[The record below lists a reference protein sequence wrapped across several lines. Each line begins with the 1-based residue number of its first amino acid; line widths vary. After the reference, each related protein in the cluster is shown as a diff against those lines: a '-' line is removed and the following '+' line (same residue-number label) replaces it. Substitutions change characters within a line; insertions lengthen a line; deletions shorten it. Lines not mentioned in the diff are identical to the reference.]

1 MLLKL
6 SVCHSF
12 FSNCCSH
19 SDEQCGE
26 KYENNYDA
34 SAAFKKHAPYFLI
47 LLSTRR
53 PADQQTYETNY
64 DIVTTTTV
72 AAVTTT
78 TAAATTAAIN
88 TATVAATT
96 TIATIAA
103 TTAAITI
110 KTTC

>member
-1 MLLKL
+1 MLHTATS
-6 SVCHSF
+6 SV
-12 FSNCCSH
+12 
-19 SDEQCGE
+19 E
-26 KYENNYDA
+26 K
-34 SAAFKKHAPYFLI
+34 SMRKTMTQAAFKKHAPYFLI

-64 DIVTTTTV
+64 DTVTTTIV

-78 TAAATTAAIN
+78 TVAATTAAIN
-88 TATVAATT
+88 TATVGATT